1 MPPAAG
7 RMNAEILSHRLMIGS
22 QAYLPGSALSQQL
35 SASSRWDPE
44 AQVWTLKSGRH
55 LLKASPQIPVVLIDD
70 EAILL
75 RHAPLFQAGEIL
87 IPESAWKRWLSR
99 WEGPP
104 VGAPEAAVPWLK
116 TIVVDA
122 GHGGHDPGAI
132 GRGGLREKAVT
143 LDVARRLRDL
153 LVKDGFQVV
162 MTREGDRFVSLG
174 QRSALANRA
183 GGDLFISIHAN
194 ASRQRSA
201 GGFEVYYLSV
211 ATDDHARAL
220 EAAENAALP
229 GDVKEPVDSDT
240 RGIVWD
246 LLYTEHRAESTD
258 LAARIC
264 LGLKRELSTAN
275 RGVKSARFAVLK
287 GTRMPAILVEI
298 GFISNP
304 QEEAR
309 MRKGHHR
316 QAAAD
321 GIRQGIL
328 SFRESLKEKNAA
340 RP

>member
-7 RMNAEILSHRLMIGS
+7 RMSAELLSHRLMIGS
-22 QAYLPGSALSQQL
+22 QAYLPGGALAKQLGSQGH
-35 SASSRWDPE
+35 WDPG

-55 LLKASPQIPVVLIDD
+55 LLRASPQIPVVLIDD
-70 EAILL
+70 KAILL
-75 RHAPLFQAGEIL
+75 HRAPLFQEGQVL
-87 IPESAWKRWLSR
+87 IPESVWGRWLSR
-99 WEGPP
+99 WERPTA
-104 VGAPEAAVPWLK
+104 GAPEAVPWLK

-162 MTREGDRFVSLG
+162 MTRDGDRFVSLG

-201 GGFEVYYLSV
+201 GGFEVYYLSA

-220 EAAENAALP
+220 EAAENVALP

-258 LAARIC
+258 LAARVC
-264 LGLKRELSTAN
+264 QGLKRELSTAN

-316 QAAAD
+316 QSAAG

-328 SFRESLKEKNAA
+328 NFRESLKERDAVS
-340 RP
+340 P